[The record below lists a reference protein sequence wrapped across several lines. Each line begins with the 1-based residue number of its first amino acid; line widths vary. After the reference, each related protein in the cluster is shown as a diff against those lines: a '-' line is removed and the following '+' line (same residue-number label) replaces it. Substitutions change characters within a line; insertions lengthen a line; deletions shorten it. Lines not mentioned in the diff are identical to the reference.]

1 MHIRP
6 HNRNLNERLPSRA
19 PRGRG
24 STKVPILKD
33 LQSTL
38 DQIKKSF
45 IRHRC
50 NYNAVGQVTA
60 FHRKLAH

>member
-38 DQIKKSF
+38 DQIKKDLSGTGV
-45 IRHRC
+45 IIMPLVR
-50 NYNAVGQVTA
+50 
-60 FHRKLAH
+60 